1 MPEEKII
8 WTNEKRKIS
17 DLKFAQ
23 YNPRQMTKKQAEDLK
38 ASIDKFELADPIV
51 INANNTIIGGHMR
64 IRILTEKKVEE
75 VDVRVPNRELSLE
88 EERELNLRLNRN
100 LGEFSYDMLADF
112 DVEKLKIIGFDDD
125 ELDKIMGSSEN
136 LGYTIDCPYC
146 NEKIKVSNRVKS
158 VEKFIDNQGEWDYN

>member
-17 DLKFAQ
+17 DLKFAE

-51 INANNTIIGGHMR
+51 INTNNTIIGGHMR
-64 IRILTEKKVEE
+64 IRILKEKKVEE

-112 DVEKLKIIGFDDD
+112 DIEKLKIIGFDDD

-136 LGYTIDCPYC
+136 SENLGYTIECPYC
-146 NEKIKVSNRVKS
+146 NGKIKTSNKVKN
-158 VEKFIDNQGEWDYN
+158 VEKFDD